1 MMSNQIIGT
10 TEIAWFNPSVTP
22 PPFGMKLLV
31 MVAGSR
37 SEDCGRTFEPYTV
50 VLTAYVQTTS
60 PSDEYDDI
68 SALDEFEAGNRKVFL
83 DFQFD
88 LKDDDGET
96 LDWYSDSII
105 AWAYYPLGVAQ
116 TAFEIEKAR
125 QAAAVRA

>member
-68 SALDEFEAGNRKVFL
+68 SALDEFEAGNRKDFL
-83 DFQFD
+83 DFHRP
-88 LKDDDGET
+88 K
-96 LDWYSDSII
+96 
-105 AWAYYPLGVAQ
+105 
-116 TAFEIEKAR
+116 R
-125 QAAAVRA
+125 